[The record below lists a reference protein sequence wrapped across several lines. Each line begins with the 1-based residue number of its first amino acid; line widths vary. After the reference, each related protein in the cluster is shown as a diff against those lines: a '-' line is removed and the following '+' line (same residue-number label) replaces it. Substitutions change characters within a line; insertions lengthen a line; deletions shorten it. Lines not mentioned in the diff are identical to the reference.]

1 MMLTGLASGAYTM
14 FFGSFISDQSI
25 LIILIPII
33 VVPLMLLS
41 GWFVKTDSSIT
52 VLWPFQWISSYKY
65 CFNSLIRVMIG
76 YKLIERI
83 KW

>member
-1 MMLTGLASGAYTM
+1 MFSLMLAGLASGAYTM
-14 FFGSFISDQSI
+14 FIGSLINDQSI

-33 VVPLMLLS
+33 IVPLMLLS

-65 CFNSLIRVMIG
+65 CFNALIRVRAAVKGRMS
-76 YKLIERI
+76 
-83 KW
+83 